1 MFKFFSQWFY
11 TTHDIHNEKEQPSG
25 GVGTILNKKT
35 NTVIFFQKFITFHP
49 GSHIVL
55 L

>member
-25 GVGTILNKKT
+25 GFGTILTKKQT
-35 NTVIFFQKFITFHP
+35 PSFSSKN
-49 GSHIVL
+49 L
-55 L
+55 